1 MKVEP
6 YLSFE
11 GRCQEAI
18 DFYQKA
24 LGAKVEMIM
33 HFKDSPD
40 KPSSGSFPPELLNK
54 VMHSSLTVGGSRVM
68 ATDGH
73 ATGKPN
79 FAGISLTLS
88 VSTDAEAEQ
97 FFAALSEGGKVS
109 MPLAKTFFSSRFGM
123 VNDRFGVPW
132 IVIAQA

>member
-1 MKVEP
+1 
-6 YLSFE
+6 
-11 GRCQEAI
+11 
-18 DFYQKA
+18 
-24 LGAKVEMIM
+24 
-33 HFKDSPD
+33 
-40 KPSSGSFPPELLNK
+40 
-54 VMHSSLTVGGSRVM
+54 
-68 ATDGH
+68 
-73 ATGKPN
+73 
-79 FAGISLTLS
+79 